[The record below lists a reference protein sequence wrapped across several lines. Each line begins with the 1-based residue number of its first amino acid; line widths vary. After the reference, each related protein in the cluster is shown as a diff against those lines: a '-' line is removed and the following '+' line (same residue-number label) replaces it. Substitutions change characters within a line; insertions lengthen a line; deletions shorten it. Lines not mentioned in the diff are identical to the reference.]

1 MGVLWGVLAV
11 LAAFIWIVTLF
22 DLFRRHLP
30 TGTTVAWL
38 LIVLILPFVGAL
50 AYWAMRKTPADEV
63 ERALDT
69 ERDIRRGAPPPR
81 TH

>member
-11 LAAFIWIVTLF
+11 LAVFLWIVTLF
-22 DLFRRHLP
+22 DLFRRHLS

-38 LIVLILPFVGAL
+38 LIVLILPFIGAI
-50 AYWAMRKTPADEV
+50 AYWAMRKAPEDEV
-63 ERALDT
+63 DRALAT

-81 TH
+81 TR